1 MKIFSDNLKLRKG
14 VRILMCSLNKERWN
28 FGVIYRMMGF
38 PGGSVVKESTCNAG
52 DTSLF
57 PESRRFSGEGN
68 GNPLQFS
75 CLGGAWWAL
84 VRGIAKELDMT

>member
-1 MKIFSDNLKLRKG
+1 MGISCPLSLYMKIFSDNLKLRKG

-28 FGVIYRMMGF
+28 FGVIYRMMCF

-52 DTSLF
+52 DTSSF
-57 PESRRFSGEGN
+57 PESRRFSVEGK

-75 CLGGAWWAL
+75 CLGGALWA
-84 VRGIAKELDMT
+84 VV